1 MSRPISQPTALTI
14 AGSDSGGGAGIQ
26 ADLKTFAA
34 HDIYGVSAITAI
46 TAQNTLGV
54 TAIAP
59 VACPV
64 VQAQITTVLADFDV
78 KTIKTGMLVNAE
90 IVDAVCG
97 SLEAYPAPP
106 LVIDPVMIATSGDR
120 LLDKDAVTLI
130 RTRLLERARVVTPNR
145 IEAEV
150 LADLPIESLED
161 ARRATSCIRAHGA
174 SAVVITGC
182 HFDGIQMV
190 DLLDD
195 DGTIVEFRGP
205 RIESRSTHGTGC
217 TFAASIAAELA
228 RDTPLIEAV
237 RNAKRYV
244 EAAIQ
249 HAEPLGHGQGP
260 VNHFWRNERQ

>member
-1 MSRPISQPTALTI
+1 MRKASHDRATESQQQMSSPISQPTALTI

-46 TAQNTLGV
+46 TAQNTLGA

-120 LLDKDAVTLI
+120 LLDKDAVTLGNAI
-130 RTRLLERARVVTPNR
+130 
-145 IEAEV
+145 
-150 LADLPIESLED
+150 
-161 ARRATSCIRAHGA
+161 
-174 SAVVITGC
+174 
-182 HFDGIQMV
+182 FDGGDDMYDIGNLLVTSLMGDCSNDPHDCALGSLSYRSDFAPVPTNCFGPGGQYQMQQ
-190 DLLDD
+190 L
-195 DGTIVEFRGP
+195 EQQKK
-205 RIESRSTHGTGC
+205 SQKSC
-217 TFAASIAAELA
+217 
-228 RDTPLIEAV
+228 
-237 RNAKRYV
+237 
-244 EAAIQ
+244 
-249 HAEPLGHGQGP
+249 
-260 VNHFWRNERQ
+260 